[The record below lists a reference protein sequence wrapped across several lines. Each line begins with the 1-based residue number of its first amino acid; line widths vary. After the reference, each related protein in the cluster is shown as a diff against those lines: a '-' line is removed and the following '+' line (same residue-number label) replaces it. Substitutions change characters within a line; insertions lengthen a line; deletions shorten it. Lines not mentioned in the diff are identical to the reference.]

1 MSPHASS
8 SSPAGVGRIPDPT
21 CTIRILA
28 KRRGLP
34 RRGHPGLPAGRGPAV
49 VRAAPALE
57 DLLLPSPETI
67 AAMPGLRVAVRYSAA
82 AAAVPGTVPAARL
95 SPDPGARVAGA
106 GGPVP
111 VAGGDWYYATVTP
124 TGLVLI
130 AIGDVSGH
138 GPAAVADM
146 LRVYRGVAGLAG
158 TCSPPRLLMRWLNV
172 LVHARPEHT
181 ASALAGYFDPGARTF
196 CWAQA
201 GHPPPVLI
209 RDGAPR
215 PLDRPAGVL
224 LGATYD
230 DYEASAIRLRP
241 GDLVLLY
248 SDGLIERRDVT
259 FENGLETVLRAA
271 IGHTDPEQTATAV
284 LEATGG
290 GNPSDDICLLVFE
303 VLLSPPRP
311 SSPTR

>member
-1 MSPHASS
+1 MSSHASS
-8 SSPAGVGRIPDPT
+8 SSPAGVDRIPDPA
-21 CTIRILA
+21 CTISILA
-28 KRRGLP
+28 QRRGLP
-34 RRGHPGLPAGRGPAV
+34 RRGHPGRPAARVPAV

-82 AAAVPGTVPAARL
+82 AAV
-95 SPDPGARVAGA
+95 
-106 GGPVP
+106 
-111 VAGGDWYYATVTP
+111 GDWYYATVTP
-124 TGLVLI
+124 AGLVLI

-172 LVHARPEHT
+172 LVHARPELT

-209 RDGAPR
+209 RDGVPR

-271 IGHTDPEQTATAV
+271 TGHTDPEQTATSV
-284 LEATGG
+284 LEAAGG
-290 GNPSDDICLLVFE
+290 GNPSDDMCLLVFE

-311 SSPTR
+311 SSLRGDGVEEAGQGGA